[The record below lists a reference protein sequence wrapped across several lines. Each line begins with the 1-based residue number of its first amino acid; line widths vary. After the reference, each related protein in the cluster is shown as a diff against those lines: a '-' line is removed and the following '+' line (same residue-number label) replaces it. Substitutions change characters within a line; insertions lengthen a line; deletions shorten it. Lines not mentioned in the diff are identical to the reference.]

1 MPNDYKLIGYDSTN
15 VTRRV
20 IGQSDTAKIP
30 GNLTIDG
37 NLVVLGTQRELKIA
51 NLTGQIN
58 GSTQTFTMPEA
69 YQANSLRIYWNG
81 LRQIGGVTY
90 SETSSTQFQ
99 TTFTPE
105 TGDYLIIDYYPD

>member
-20 IGQSDTAKIP
+20 IGQSDTAKIT

-37 NLVVLGTQRELKIA
+37 NLVVHGTMRELKQS
-51 NLTGQIN
+51 NLTSQVN
-58 GSTQTFTMPEA
+58 GSATSFTVPEA
-69 YQANSLRIYWNG
+69 YQSGSLRVYWNG
-81 LRQIGGVTY
+81 LRQITGVSITEN
-90 SETSSTQFQ
+90 SQTTFQ

-105 TGDYLIIDYYPD
+105 NGDYIVVDYYPN